1 MGRVLLERTKKY
13 LFIPYEEGTVDQK
26 IQIRDKSKKEFS
38 FYYPIAS
45 SHVSGWGRIEL
56 PIEMVGETVEI
67 ITERDAMIEA
77 IYTREQCYGLVE
89 RHPMEPWIHF
99 HIPFGKILSVK
110 SLYQDGKENWRM
122 YLLEDFS
129 MGLQSNKGMIRE
141 YESKDLYYWKEVR
154 QEISDF
160 RIADNTE
167 KFPLIGDVEEFIRA
181 TDKNGD
187 TYGFAL
193 SKTFRLEQSPV
204 TNVLSIQQK
213 INKDTILHYGS
224 MLLGAAVLSFGLF
237 NVHSQSKITEGGI
250 LGLTLF
256 LHHWTGISPGIFSF
270 LLDMTCYIIGF
281 QLLGTDFLKNA
292 IFSTCCYA
300 LLYRFWEF
308 TGPFLPSYADKP
320 LIAAILGGLF
330 VGIGAGLIVRRG
342 GASGGD
348 DALALILHQ
357 VTGWKISRSYFFTD
371 FVVLMLSI
379 SYIPLRNI
387 FFSLLTVTL
396 SSAVI
401 ELLQKSGQKATAEES
416 GRESSWK
423 D

>member
-1 MGRVLLERTKKY
+1 M
-13 LFIPYEEGTVDQK
+13 F
-26 IQIRDKSKKEFS
+26 
-38 FYYPIAS
+38 
-45 SHVSGWGRIEL
+45 
-56 PIEMVGETVEI
+56 
-67 ITERDAMIEA
+67 
-77 IYTREQCYGLVE
+77 
-89 RHPMEPWIHF
+89 
-99 HIPFGKILSVK
+99 
-110 SLYQDGKENWRM
+110 
-122 YLLEDFS
+122 
-129 MGLQSNKGMIRE
+129 
-141 YESKDLYYWKEVR
+141 
-154 QEISDF
+154 
-160 RIADNTE
+160 
-167 KFPLIGDVEEFIRA
+167 
-181 TDKNGD
+181 
-187 TYGFAL
+187 
-193 SKTFRLEQSPV
+193 
-204 TNVLSIQQK
+204 QQK
-213 INKDTILHYGS
+213 LNKDTILHYGS

-281 QLLGTDFLKNA
+281 KLLGTDFLKNA

-300 LLYRFWEF
+300 LLY
-308 TGPFLPSYADKP
+308 LPSYADKP

-401 ELLQKSGQKATAEES
+401 ELLQKSRQNTSAEEADC
-416 GRESSWK
+416 ESSWK